1 MPPSS
6 DVTATKNIS
15 EPVSGKTLKP
25 NTRIDVLQFIDGLFL
40 FNKIDVYR
48 MKCENFARNS

>member
-15 EPVSGKTLKP
+15 EPVSEKTLKA

-40 FNKIDVYR
+40 FNKIDCLLYEVR
-48 MKCENFARNS
+48 KL